1 MTWDEGWK
9 EAAREH
15 HAQRKQA
22 QAEKKAQQGNGA
34 NIKAVLLVDPGDLP
48 TVAEKLRDIL
58 VKSGTL
64 FDRGLPVRVV
74 MPPDGGLPVAT
85 TLTSHSVVR
94 LAHQFCR
101 PVKDGKNA
109 TLPDRVAA
117 LYLDMAGDWHLPRL
131 VGITSSPLLSDD
143 GGIRTAVGY
152 DRDAGLYCYNIPELS
167 VPERPT
173 KQQAW
178 AALEKLRRA
187 FRTFPFADATRSFDS
202 ALGVDVVDPKS
213 PIGMDES
220 GFLAGLLTAVC
231 RQSLWLAPGFLLNA
245 PQISGAG
252 SGKGLLARAISAV
265 AYGIR
270 PRPFTPGNDKHEM
283 DKRIV
288 AELIEATPVIFMD
301 NINATLLRSNT
312 LASIIT
318 ERPSGVRELGKSRM
332 IKLEHA
338 SFVVLTGNGLSV
350 GEDLARRFI
359 FSQLDPQLE
368 DPESR
373 PFKPGFL
380 EDIERRRGELLA
392 AVLTIWRWGRQNAN
406 SLKPGIALGS
416 FETWGTWVR
425 DPLLVLGCQDP
436 VAQIR
441 EIKARDPHRQKVA
454 ELFELWWE
462 NHSDA
467 PTKASELA
475 EEVKAAID
483 PQGRGRQFIA
493 KAVEDL
499 AGTRQSGFVLTRQKG
514 EGRKAVATYQLKKV
528 VPQGDG
534 LARHPPHPP
543 HTPPGAETSAEST
556 SAAGEQNGDA
566 SGMPQRMPQPSTGH
580 TQGMPPD
587 GDTKIA
593 AKTMASGKAEGMR
606 GMGGM
611 GVWGV
616 CHPTMKPSSRNGPPR
631 ADPPTPRLAF
641 VTIAAPPGS

>member
-1 MTWDEGWK
+1 
-9 EAAREH
+9 
-15 HAQRKQA
+15 
-22 QAEKKAQQGNGA
+22 
-34 NIKAVLLVDPGDLP
+34 
-48 TVAEKLRDIL
+48 
-58 VKSGTL
+58 
-64 FDRGLPVRVV
+64 
-74 MPPDGGLPVAT
+74 
-85 TLTSHSVVR
+85 
-94 LAHQFCR
+94 
-101 PVKDGKNA
+101 
-109 TLPDRVAA
+109 
-117 LYLDMAGDWHLPRL
+117 
-131 VGITSSPLLSDD
+131 
-143 GGIRTAVGY
+143 
-152 DRDAGLYCYNIPELS
+152 
-167 VPERPT
+167 
-173 KQQAW
+173 
-178 AALEKLRRA
+178 
-187 FRTFPFADATRSFDS
+187 
-202 ALGVDVVDPKS
+202 
-213 PIGMDES
+213 
-220 GFLAGLLTAVC
+220 
-231 RQSLWLAPGFLLNA
+231 
-245 PQISGAG
+245 
-252 SGKGLLARAISAV
+252 
-265 AYGIR
+265 
-270 PRPFTPGNDKHEM
+270 M

-288 AELIEATPVIFMD
+288 AELIEATPVIFMN

-462 NHSDA
+462 NHGDA

-475 EEVKAAID
+475 DAVKATID

-514 EGRKAVATYQLKKV
+514 EGRKAVATYALKKV
-528 VPQGDG
+528 VPQGDPLG
-534 LARHPPHPP
+534 RHPPHPP
-543 HTPPGAETSAEST
+543 HTPAGAETSAEST
-556 SAAGEQNGDA
+556 AATDAGNGDA
-566 SGMPQRMPQPSTGH
+566 SGMPPGMPQPSTEH
-580 TQGMPPD
+580 TQGMTAD
-587 GDTKIA
+587 GGIEIA
-593 AKTMASGKAEGMR
+593 AKTMASWKAEGMR
-606 GMGGM
+606 GMRSDYDAVIEELAAQGRLTTGLQPRCDHC
-611 GVWGV
+611 GSNSGTLSPWDWPGRPDGITL
-616 CHPTMKPSSRNGPPR
+616 HSSCE
-631 ADPPTPRLAF
+631 
-641 VTIAAPPGS
+641 APWFDSEGRRQ